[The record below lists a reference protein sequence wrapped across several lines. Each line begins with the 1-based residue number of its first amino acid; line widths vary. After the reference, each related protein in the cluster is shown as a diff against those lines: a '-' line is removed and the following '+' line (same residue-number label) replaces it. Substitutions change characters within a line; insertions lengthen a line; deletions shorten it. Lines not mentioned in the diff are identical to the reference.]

1 MNMST
6 DNATQMGSGGETG
19 PGSIDLLSDA
29 AFQCPYPVYDRLRT
43 EAPVHYDEKRG
54 GYFITKMADIRH
66 VLNNPAVFSNEILD
80 LVGMS
85 PSLRRV
91 TMPAPG
97 LLFVDPPLHARSRS
111 LVDRA
116 FTAPRVNR
124 MAGLIQSILDGL
136 FKEFIGLGRVDV
148 FSQLAMPLP
157 VDLIGRELGVPLEG
171 RDQFRRWGFALAN
184 AFNPALTTGQRDDL
198 VPMVEEVNAYMLAK
212 RREKRAKPTE
222 DILSVLSSACPKES
236 ITKEGDEK
244 GSELSDGEFLTIVQ
258 QLVIAGTENTTA
270 GILSAIYELVRSPE
284 MFARLRADP
293 ALVGPFVEEILRLE
307 SPGSGFIR
315 LVKQDTELGGVKIP
329 KGSIVQLRYGA
340 ANRDPAQFE
349 CPAQLDM
356 GRRNASNHLAFG
368 SGPHACIGQML
379 ARKELVFTVRTVCT
393 SMTSLS
399 MDPDHA
405 KPRYTH
411 TFFLRCLDS
420 LHLRFTVAAA

>member
-19 PGSIDLLSDA
+19 PGSIKLLSDA

-198 VPMVEEVNAYMLAK
+198 LPMVEEVNAYMLAK

-258 QLVIAGTENTTA
+258 QLVLAGTA
-270 GILSAIYELVRSPE
+270 
-284 MFARLRADP
+284 
-293 ALVGPFVEEILRLE
+293 
-307 SPGSGFIR
+307 
-315 LVKQDTELGGVKIP
+315 
-329 KGSIVQLRYGA
+329 
-340 ANRDPAQFE
+340 
-349 CPAQLDM
+349 
-356 GRRNASNHLAFG
+356 
-368 SGPHACIGQML
+368 
-379 ARKELVFTVRTVCT
+379 
-393 SMTSLS
+393 
-399 MDPDHA
+399 
-405 KPRYTH
+405 
-411 TFFLRCLDS
+411 
-420 LHLRFTVAAA
+420 